1 MAILGKYFQD
11 PDERK
16 RYEIDYEDWLDTG
29 ELVSSVTFE
38 VTPSTGTPVVIDGT
52 AIDPDS
58 KGIVFHASEGSA
70 GTTYKVYVTM
80 TSSNGQIKQDTV
92 QFTIKAQ

>member
-1 MAILGKYFQD
+1 MAVLGKYFQD

-16 RYEIDYEDWLDTG
+16 RYTIDYEDWLDQG
-29 ELVSSVTFE
+29 ELISSVTFD
-38 VTPSTGTPVVIDGT
+38 VTPSTGTPVVIDGD

-58 KGIVFHASEGSA
+58 LGVVFYASEGTA
-70 GTTYKVYVTM
+70 GVTYKVYVTM

>member
-1 MAILGKYFQD
+1 MAILGKYFKD

-16 RYEIDYEDWLDTG
+16 RYTVDYSDWLDSG
-29 ELVSSVTFE
+29 ELISSVTFE
-38 VTPSTGTPVVIDGT
+38 VTPSTGTPVVIDGDS
-52 AIDPDS
+52 IDPDS
-58 KGIVFHASEGSA
+58 TGIVFYASEGA
-70 GTTYKVYVTM
+70 DGTTYRVYITM